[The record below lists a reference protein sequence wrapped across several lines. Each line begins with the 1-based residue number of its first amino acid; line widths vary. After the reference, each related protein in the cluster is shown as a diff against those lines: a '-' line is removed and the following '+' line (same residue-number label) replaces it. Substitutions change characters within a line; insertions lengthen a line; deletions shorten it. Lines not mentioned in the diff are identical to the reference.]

1 MADKKKSDKKP
12 NFFVRTWKRTSKFF
26 REMRA
31 ELKKVVW
38 PSFKQVVNN
47 TGVVIVT
54 VLIVGAIISLFSV
67 AATQGVSLL
76 VGLGR

>member
-1 MADKKKSDKKP
+1 MADNKKTDKKP
-12 NFFVRTWKRTSKFF
+12 KFFVRIWKRTNKFF

-47 TGVVIVT
+47 TGVVIAT
-54 VLIVGAIISLFSV
+54 VLVVGAIISLFSV